1 MDPKVILETVLNRE
15 EITAIEA
22 LMLMREEGKILRDLF
37 DAADSINERINNNV
51 VTYVRSKQI
60 HYTNICRAECSFCSF
75 YRKKGQ
81 KGAFNLTPAD
91 IVRQIREAGSIKQV
105 ALQGGLNPDLNL
117 NYHLDVLRTVRDA
130 FPSLHIHGYS
140 PSEVHF
146 LAKRSRT
153 TPFDILRRFKEAGLD
168 SLSGDSADILN
179 DKVRKKI
186 CSDKLR
192 TADWAEIIRTAH
204 RLGMTTT
211 ATILFGHVEDEI
223 YICEHLEI
231 IKNIQRETG
240 GITVFEPLV
249 FMPQNTDLARS
260 AKIRQPIPADRVLQ
274 MFAVARIFFSRLIK
288 NISVDWT
295 KTGHELAVRALKCGA
310 NDLGSLTYD
319 PFEIRLP
326 EINGKGGLT
335 PATMREMITKA
346 GHTPAE
352 RDPHHT
358 KVATTAVSRKEELV
372 LA

>member
-15 EITAIEA
+15 EVTAIEA
-22 LMLMREEGKILRDLF
+22 LMLMREEGKILHELF
-37 DAADSINERINNNV
+37 EAADALNERINHNT
-51 VTYVRSKQI
+51 VTYIRSKQV

-81 KGAFNLTPAD
+81 KGAFSLTPAD
-91 IVRQIREAGSIKQV
+91 AVRQIREAGSVKQV
-105 ALQGGLNPDLNL
+105 SLQGGLNPDLNL
-117 NYHLDVLRTVRDA
+117 GYHLDMLRTVRDT
-130 FPSLHIHGYS
+130 FPALHIHGYS

-153 TPFDILRRFKEAGLD
+153 TPFDILRRFKDAGLD

-192 TADWAEIIRTAH
+192 TGDWAEIIRTAH

-240 GITVFEPLV
+240 GITAFEPLV

-260 AKIRQPIPADRVLQ
+260 AKIRQPIAAERVLQ
-274 MFAVARIFFSRLIK
+274 MYAVSRIFFSRLIK
-288 NISVDWT
+288 NISVDWS
-295 KTGHELAVRALKCGA
+295 KTGFDLALRALKCGA
-310 NDLGSLTYD
+310 NDLGTLTYD

-326 EINGKGGLT
+326 EIPGKGGMT
-335 PATMREMITKA
+335 PATMRAAITKA
-346 GHTPAE
+346 GHAPAE
-352 RDPHHT
+352 RDPHHHR
-358 KVATTAVSRKEELV
+358 VPAPAAVRKEELV
-372 LA
+372 FA